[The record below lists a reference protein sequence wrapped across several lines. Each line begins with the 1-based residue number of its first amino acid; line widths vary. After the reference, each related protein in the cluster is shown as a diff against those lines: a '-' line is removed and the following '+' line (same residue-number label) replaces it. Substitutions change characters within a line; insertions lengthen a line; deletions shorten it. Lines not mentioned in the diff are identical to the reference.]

1 MTDTS
6 IVKTKLKLADMVKM
20 ANIAERLSEEE
31 LTDYGI
37 KAVDGFS
44 ADISTRSDWESR
56 NAKAIKLALQLAEK
70 KTFPW
75 TGASNVKFPLVTI
88 AALQFLARISSLTS
102 GRQLAKLE
110 TWGIDHDGKKSQR
123 ADRIGTHMSYQ
134 LLEQN
139 RNWLDDD
146 EQAKFS
152 ASLLGS
158 AIKKTF
164 HDGVETINRS
174 EYVPLMD
181 FVVDYFCKDLLK
193 AQRATHLQRMFP
205 NTVEE
210 NTRMGLFVKM
220 WDDESEAPATT
231 PQGPNQL
238 EVASDEVNGLNRQA
252 QDRLR
257 PYDILEQHC
266 WLDLDDDGYQEP
278 YTMFVRLDTKQ
289 VLRIVAR
296 YFDQGDVYRAN
307 DAAIR
312 KLEAKAKE
320 ETSPAARSVLEK
332 EAQKLEDSPSNKI
345 IRIVPTTY
353 FTRYLFIPSPDGGFY
368 GLGLGAL
375 LGPTNAAVDSIINQI
390 IDAGTMLT
398 TSGGFLGRGVKIKS
412 GKQTFDPFEWKPV
425 DGSGD
430 DLRKNIVPLPVN
442 APPDIMFQLLGLL
455 ISYGEKIGSA
465 TDVMTGVNPG
475 QNTPAETSRNTLE
488 QGMMLFSGIYK
499 RMYRGFTEELSKLYT
514 LNKWYIKQSA
524 DFAELTTGDSPLIME
539 DDYDSNG
546 YRIYPSADPTAV
558 SPSQKQSKAKVAFDV
573 MTHNPNGFD
582 RYQVIKR
589 LLEAYDTEAIE
600 EIFPDPKGPK
610 AIAPIPNPKVELEK
624 AKLQQKGEIHQDQMG
639 VEIVK
644 LREDMELNDAKI
656 IELEAKAQ
664 KHMADAKGVDNS
676 HIAAMLNA
684 QIDAAK
690 AHREGMLKV
699 LGLMESNY
707 QASEQRKL
715 QSMKQPQGAGNGNA
729 GTNPAGQG
737 PMGA

>member
-1 MTDTS
+1 MADAVTETK
-6 IVKTKLKLADMVKM
+6 KTVLKLADMVKM
-20 ANIAERLSEEE
+20 PNIAVKLSEDE
-31 LTDYGI
+31 LTLYGTA
-37 KAVDGFS
+37 AVDGYV
-44 ADISTRSDWESR
+44 ADKNTRTDWESR

-75 TGASNVKFPLVTI
+75 TGSSNVKFPLVTI

-102 GRQLAKLE
+102 GRELAKLE
-110 TWGIDHDGKKSQR
+110 SWGVDQDGKKGQR
-123 ADRIGTHMSYQ
+123 AARIGTHMSYQ

-152 ASLLGS
+152 AALLGC

-164 HDGVETINRS
+164 HDSIETINRS

-181 FVVDYFCKDLLK
+181 FVVDYFCKDLAK
-193 AQRATHLQRMFP
+193 AQRATHLQKMFP
-205 NTVEE
+205 NTVQE
-210 NTRMGLFVKM
+210 NVRSGLFLAM
-220 WDDESEAPATT
+220 RTEGQPPLTT
-231 PQGPNQL
+231 ISDSMSQL
-238 EVASDEVNGLNRQA
+238 AVASDEVAGLRRQTEDA
-252 QDRLR
+252 LR

-266 WLDLDDDGYQEP
+266 WLDLDGDGYSEP
-278 YTMFVRLDTKQ
+278 YTMFVRYDTKQ

-296 YFDQGDVYRAN
+296 YFNEGDVYRAN
-307 DAAIR
+307 DLTIR
-312 KLEAKAKE
+312 KLEEKAKA

-332 EAQKLEDSPSNKI
+332 EAQRLEDHASNKV

-353 FTRYLFIPSPDGGFY
+353 FTRYVFIPAPDGGFY

-375 LGPTNAAVDSIINQI
+375 LGPTNAAVDSLINQI

-499 RMYRGFTEELSKLYT
+499 RMYRGFTEELRKLYN

-524 DFAELTTGDSPLIME
+524 DFAELTGGESPLIME

-558 SPSQKQSKAKVAFDV
+558 SPSQKQSKAKVAFDL
-573 MTHNPNGFD
+573 MSHNPNGFD
-582 RYQVIKR
+582 RYEVIKR
-589 LLEAYDTEAIE
+589 VLEAYDTEAIE
-600 EIFPDPKGPK
+600 TIFPDPKGPK

-624 AKLQQKGEIHQDQMG
+624 AKLQQKQKQHEDEMGLAIAELRQEISLG
-639 VEIVK
+639 
-644 LREDMELNDAKI
+644 DAKV

-664 KHMADAKGVDNS
+664 KHLADAQGVDKA
-676 HIAAMLNA
+676 HGVAVLNA

-690 AHREGMLKV
+690 AHREGLLKV
-699 LGLMESNY
+699 LDLMESNH

-715 QSMKQPQGAGNGNA
+715 QSMKQQQGAGNANGANSA
-729 GTNPAGQG
+729 G
-737 PMGA
+737 